1 MDWVAPLISL
11 SLMEIVLGIDNV
23 IFIAILVT
31 RLPAEQQNL
40 ARQLGLGLALGM
52 RLLLLFA
59 ISWIMALEGTVFELT
74 DLGIPESLYSQL
86 GIEHPEAINNIT
98 GKDLVLLIG
107 GLFLIAK
114 SVHEIH
120 VKLEGEE
127 HTTTNGGSPAKAQ
140 FGWILFQIIMLDIV
154 FSLDSVITAV
164 GMAQQIWI
172 MVVAMVIA
180 VGVMLIFSGAISRFV
195 HRHPTI
201 KILALSFLILIGV
214 LLVAEGT
221 GSHLD
226 RGYVYFAMA
235 FSLIV
240 ELINIRIRSNQK
252 PVELREPPPVNN

>member
-23 IFIAILVT
+23 IFIAILVG
-31 RLPAEQQNL
+31 RLPYHQQNL
-40 ARQLGLGLALGM
+40 ARQLGLGLALVT

-59 ISWIMALEGTVFELT
+59 ISWIMQLEGTLFTLT
-74 DLGIPESLYSQL
+74 EWGIKEEWLKLIFS
-86 GIEHPEAINNIT
+86 HPEDVNNVT

-120 VKLEGEE
+120 AKLEGEE
-127 HTTTNGGSPAKAQ
+127 HGHSGSGGGKAN
-140 FGWILFQIIMLDIV
+140 FGWMIFQIILLDIV

-180 VGVMLIFSGAISRFV
+180 VGVMLIFAGAISRFV
-195 HRHPTI
+195 AKHPTI

-214 LLVAEGT
+214 MLVAEGT
-221 GSHLD
+221 GGHLD

-235 FSLIV
+235 FALGV
-240 ELINIRIRSNQK
+240 ELINLRLRSKQGG
-252 PVELREPPPVNN
+252 VTLREPPPVAD